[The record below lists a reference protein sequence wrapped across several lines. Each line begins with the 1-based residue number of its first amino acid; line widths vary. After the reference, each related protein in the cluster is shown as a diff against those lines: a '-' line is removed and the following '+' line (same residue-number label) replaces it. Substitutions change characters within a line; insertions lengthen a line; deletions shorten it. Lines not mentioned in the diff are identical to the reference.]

1 MTFISL
7 QVFILRDFRKML
19 IIGLIIGI
27 DLLLSSL
34 IALIVSRQTQS
45 QNSKEFCYFD
55 FYYLLSFIWIGIFI
69 VCLMGLFWLLKRR

>member
-27 DLLLSSL
+27 VLLLSSL
-34 IALIVSRQTQS
+34 IALIISRQP
-45 QNSKEFCYFD
+45 K
-55 FYYLLSFIWIGIFI
+55 
-69 VCLMGLFWLLKRR
+69 V

>member
-27 DLLLSSL
+27 VLLLISL
-34 IALIVSRQTQS
+34 IALIISRQTQS
-45 QNSKEFCYFD
+45 PTAKNIAI
-55 FYYLLSFIWIGIFI
+55 LTFIWIGIFN
-69 VCLMGLFWLLKRR
+69 VCLMGLFWLLKKR

>member
-27 DLLLSSL
+27 VLLLSSL
-34 IALIVSRQTQS
+34 IALIISRQTQS
-45 QNSKEFCYFD
+45 LTAKN
-55 FYYLLSFIWIGIFI
+55 IAI
-69 VCLMGLFWLLKRR
+69 

>member
-27 DLLLSSL
+27 VLLLISL
-34 IALIVSRQTQS
+34 IALI
-45 QNSKEFCYFD
+45 
-55 FYYLLSFIWIGIFI
+55 
-69 VCLMGLFWLLKRR
+69 LFQGKPKV

>member
-27 DLLLSSL
+27 VLLLSSL
-34 IALIVSRQTQS
+34 IALIISRQTQS
-45 QNSKEFCYFD
+45 LTAKNIVVLTFIAFC
-55 FYYLLSFIWIGIFI
+55 LLF
-69 VCLMGLFWLLKRR
+69 GLAFLLFVSWVFFGC